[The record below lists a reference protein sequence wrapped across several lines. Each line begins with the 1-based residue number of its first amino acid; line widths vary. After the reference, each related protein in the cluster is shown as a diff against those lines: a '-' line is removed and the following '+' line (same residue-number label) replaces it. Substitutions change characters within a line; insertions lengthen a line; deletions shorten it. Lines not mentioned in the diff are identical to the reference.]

1 MKKCMW
7 IFLTCSCMTFVP
19 LKSHAI
25 IWAVIQAAAT
35 KVIKAMDLAI
45 QRLQN
50 QTIALQNAQKA
61 IENTMSKL
69 KLGEISGWVEAQR
82 KQYEQYYS
90 ELWKVRNAIS
100 YYRRIKEI
108 VSRQVDLVGEYK
120 RSFALFKKD
129 KHFTPQE
136 IKFMGTVYDG
146 ILDESL
152 KNIDELFLVVNSF
165 TTEMS
170 DAGRL
175 ELIARAAAKVDDN
188 FMDLKSFNNANALL
202 SVQRARDAT
211 EIMQLKALYDLK

>member
-1 MKKCMW
+1 
-7 IFLTCSCMTFVP
+7 LTCCCMTIFP

-25 IWAVIQAAAT
+25 IWTVIQAAAK

-69 KLGEISGWVEAQR
+69 KLNEISGWVEAQR
-82 KQYEQYYS
+82 KQYEQYYN
-90 ELWKVRNAIS
+90 ELWKVRSAIA

-108 VSRQVDLVGEYK
+108 VSRQVDLVGEY
-120 RSFALFKKD
+120 RRAFALFKKD

-136 IKFMGTVYDG
+136 IAFMGAVYDG

-175 ELIARAAAKVDDN
+175 ELIARAANKVDDN
-188 FMDLKSFNNANALL
+188 FMDLKSFNNSNALL
-202 SVQRARDAT
+202 SVQRARDET
-211 EIMQLKALYDLK
+211 EIRQLKTLYDLK

>member
-1 MKKCMW
+1 MT
-7 IFLTCSCMTFVP
+7 IFP

-25 IWAVIQAAAT
+25 IWTVIQAAAK

-69 KLGEISGWVEAQR
+69 KLNEISGWVEAQR
-82 KQYEQYYS
+82 KQYEQYYN
-90 ELWKVRNAIS
+90 ELWKVRSAIA

-108 VSRQVDLVGEYK
+108 VSRQVDLVGEY
-120 RSFALFKKD
+120 RRAFALFKKD

-136 IKFMGTVYDG
+136 IAFMGAVYDG

-175 ELIARAAAKVDDN
+175 ELIARAANKVDDN
-188 FMDLKSFNNANALL
+188 FMDLKSFNNSNALL
-202 SVQRARDAT
+202 SVQRARDET
-211 EIMQLKALYDLK
+211 EIRQLKTLYDLK